1 MQYLR
6 YLLLVLCLFLSCVIV
21 ATMPSSKL
29 LLDSPAATIISCFIL
44 FPLFVISTVAFT
56 EPCHIGL
63 RFAVVVI
70 AISQALQYQ
79 RSMHRISKNKVV
91 NGIVAQFLWVYIIR
105 SFDLLLYRKARI
117 FPRESAVK
125 LKTTKNGQ
133 SMLQQDGKAESS
145 FRRPTMFQFWQS
157 FYLFFTLRDIGTPH
171 AIKHIP
177 PFSTSN
183 PTWIPSRTSFLL
195 QHMCIAVIGYL
206 VADIPSILPPTDPQ
220 QAAQMSLPVFSRLLD
235 IRFEEVISRLIITAS
250 SWIFAAAIL
259 SSFYSFIAVLFV
271 GLGFSEPRFWPPQ
284 FSSLE
289 HSYTLRGWWG

>member
-1 MQYLR
+1 
-6 YLLLVLCLFLSCVIV
+6 
-21 ATMPSSKL
+21 MPSSQL
-29 LLDSPAATIISCFIL
+29 FLDSPAATVISSFIL

-63 RFAVVVI
+63 RFAVVVL

-79 RSMHRISKNKVV
+79 RSMHMISENKVL
-91 NGIVAQFLWVYIIR
+91 NGIVAQFLWVYVIR
-105 SFDLLLYRKARI
+105 SFDLLLYRKAHI

-125 LKTTKNGQ
+125 SKTTKNGQ
-133 SMLQQDGKAESS
+133 AILQPDGKAESS
-145 FRRPTMFQFWQS
+145 FRHPMMFQFWQS

-171 AIKHIP
+171 AIKNIP

-195 QHMCIAVIGYL
+195 RHMCIAVISYL
-206 VADIPSILPPTDPQ
+206 VADIPSILPLINPQ
-220 QAAQMSLPVFSRLLD
+220 QAAQMSLPVFSRLFD
-235 IRFEEVISRLIITAS
+235 IRFDEVISRFIVTAS
-250 SWIFAAAIL
+250 SWIFAAATL
-259 SSFYSFIAVLFV
+259 SSFYSFIAVLLV